1 MSGDDDQKD
10 DEEDDDGERTI
21 FGQKLP
27 EAHPVV
33 RSAPVQTPLHQV
45 RALKPSNTDES
56 TVIGARLPDPT
67 PPAPKP
73 LLPSEKKRLEK
84 EAPRENQARVSLRA
98 AVRGSGRNF
107 GKGSN
112 PVLAAAQD
120 ILGLLGRLR
129 TGMVEMHDAPLRDH
143 LKTEIGRFEKQCE
156 KARVKQ
162 PDIDDA
168 RYALAATCDD
178 IAMTLPGS
186 DPAFWKENALVR
198 TLCGDD
204 DKSAGFFDRYEQL
217 LTNPRKRT
225 PLLELMLACLSLGFQ
240 GAYRGAPDGPRAI
253 ATLRKAGYE
262 RLRNVVARPAPALS
276 AKWLPVVLRGRRM
289 RALVPMW
296 IVAGVAAGMVVAL
309 FASFAW
315 VLTSEAQITQD
326 RFISLHRPQP
336 PVEIARVQLPDLT
349 EVVVYEAPPTAQID
363 RIRALLGDE
372 IGQGLTTVQEEG
384 DFIVFRPGDALTFAP
399 GAPTLS
405 TKGPIL
411 SRIAAVLEAEPGGI
425 IIEGHSDNIPLSGRG
440 RYKTNEALSEARAA
454 TVRDVLAPL
463 LSDPSRMSVVGVGPS
478 KPLDAANTP
487 EARAKNRRVDILLR
501 KEQHL

>member
-1 MSGDDDQKD
+1 MSGDDGQKD
-10 DEEDDDGERTI
+10 DEDDDGERTI

-56 TVIGARLPDPT
+56 TIIGAKLPEPT

-73 LLPSEKKRLEK
+73 LLPSEKRRREK
-84 EAPRENQARVSLRA
+84 EAPSEDQAKVSLRA
-98 AVRGSGRNF
+98 AVRTSGRNI

-112 PVLAAAQD
+112 PMLAAAQD
-120 ILGLLGRLR
+120 VLGLLGRLR

-143 LKTEIGRFEKQCE
+143 LRTEIGRFEEQCE

-162 PDIDDA
+162 PDIDNG

-198 TLCGDD
+198 TLCDD
-204 DKSAGFFDRYEQL
+204 DDYSAGFFDRYEQL

-296 IVAGVAAGMVVAL
+296 IVAGVAAAMVVAL

-315 VLTSEAQITQD
+315 VLTNEAQVTQN

-349 EVVVYEAPPTAQID
+349 TEVVVYEAPPTAQVD
-363 RIRALLGDE
+363 RIRALLSDE

-384 DFIVFRPGDALTFAP
+384 DFITIRLGDTLTFAP
-399 GAPTLS
+399 GAPTLKS
-405 TKGPIL
+405 KSPIL

-478 KPLDAANTP
+478 KPLDTADTP
-487 EARAKNRRVDILLR
+487 QARAKNRRVDILLR
-501 KEQHL
+501 KEQQL